1 MIPDTIR
8 FTGLTLQSSALLFEG
23 GARRIQAPY
32 PANLIRHQISNK
44 HFDSKMFEK
53 VNNWLED
60 TISGRWGSYMS
71 RDQLNMV
78 IMFEDADDAIL
89 FKLLDGDTAWN
100 TQAQG

>member
-1 MIPDTIR
+1 MIPDNIR
-8 FTGLTLQSSALLFEG
+8 FTGLTVPSSALLFEG
-23 GARRIQAPY
+23 GSRRVQAPY
-32 PANLIRHQISNK
+32 PANLIRYQIPNK
-44 HFDSKMFEK
+44 HFDSKMLEK
-53 VNNWLED
+53 VNKWLED

>member
-8 FTGLTLQSSALLFEG
+8 FTGLTLPSSALLFEG
-23 GARRIQAPY
+23 GSRRIQAPY
-32 PANLIRHQISNK
+32 PANLIRYQITNT
-44 HFDSKMFEK
+44 HFDSKMLEK
-53 VNNWLED
+53 VNKWLED

-71 RDQLNMV
+71 NGSTHMV
-78 IMFEDADDAIL
+78 IMFENADDAIL